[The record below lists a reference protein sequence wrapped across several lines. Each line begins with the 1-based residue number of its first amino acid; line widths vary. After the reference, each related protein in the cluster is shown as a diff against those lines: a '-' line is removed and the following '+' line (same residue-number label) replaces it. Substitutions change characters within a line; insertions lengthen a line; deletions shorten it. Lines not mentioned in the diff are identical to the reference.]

1 MRHVLPGTELTM
13 IQMIIR
19 AGIPET
25 LQTDFIPLSISETG
39 RTVLHCSKNNGLWEK
54 KFNARVIYEVSLD
67 FLKQF
72 FKKLPLWYYQT
83 LDKPFIPVRRTLD
96 KL

>member
-25 LQTDFIPLSISETG
+25 LQTGFIPFSISEKG
-39 RTVLHCSKNNGLWEK
+39 RTILQCSEK
-54 KFNARVIYEVSLD
+54 
-67 FLKQF
+67 
-72 FKKLPLWYYQT
+72 
-83 LDKPFIPVRRTLD
+83 
-96 KL
+96 

>member
-25 LQTDFIPLSISETG
+25 LQADFIPLSISETG
-39 RTVLHCSKNNGLWEK
+39 RTVLHCSEK
-54 KFNARVIYEVSLD
+54 
-67 FLKQF
+67 
-72 FKKLPLWYYQT
+72 
-83 LDKPFIPVRRTLD
+83 
-96 KL
+96 